1 MRVVTSHRVF
11 GITLTFWVCFIWL
24 TQHHRGVSCTA
35 SGDES
40 AKLSDTF
47 YYCVDLSWSESICSQ
62 NPVDSLER
70 MYSKKHLNAINIGVA
85 QTIDGTEEE
94 KNSIRI
100 ILTQMNHYWKN
111 EVLSNFEYDEAR
123 AFW

>member
-1 MRVVTSHRVF
+1 
-11 GITLTFWVCFIWL
+11 
-24 TQHHRGVSCTA
+24 
-35 SGDES
+35 
-40 AKLSDTF
+40 
-47 YYCVDLSWSESICSQ
+47 
-62 NPVDSLER
+62 